1 MTPASTP
8 SPGAAASAHRA
19 ADPAA
24 SAHPAADPVDAD
36 RGTSTRSSTRGAD
49 AATGTRSTRAAATST
64 RGAADATTTARPPV
78 RLAVLLG
85 LLAAA
90 ISAVG
95 SWIPSFWGDEAASVM
110 SAQRPLPSLF
120 HMVGHIDAVHGLYY
134 LGLHFWI
141 DLFGASPFS
150 TRLPSALAVGAMV
163 AGVVLL
169 VDRLGTRR
177 LAVIAGIVAAVLP
190 RVTSMG
196 TESRSYAIGAAL
208 AVWSTWALVR
218 IVTSRHRA
226 SRADWVVYGVL
237 AGAGVGVFVY
247 FGLIVGVHALLLLA
261 LARDARPAAAAGG
274 AARVPEGGAAS
285 IPAGGAARVP
295 EGGAAQHPEGG
306 AAQHPEGGA
315 AQHPEGGAARRR
327 DGAPAN
333 LREGAPAS
341 PPERSTR
348 LRDGGDVVRAWVA
361 TVVVALLAV
370 SPIVVFS
377 VAQRGQV
384 SFLARRDTTSP
395 RALLV
400 ELWFGDTRF
409 AVVAWALV
417 AVAVVALAAGLLHRA
432 RDGWSAALSVTP
444 RGVLTVTALL
454 LAFVPAVALLAL
466 NLAVPAFSGRY
477 LSFSAPAVAILVAI
491 GIDVLASRR
500 AAVAALGVAVVVGL
514 AAPVWLDQRGPY
526 AKNATGWQDLSALVG
541 EHAVAGDALVFDES
555 PKPSIEPRLALHT
568 YPDGFEGLRDVT
580 LKTPFVDAD
589 GWRDDVLTVPEAAAA
604 GRFDDAPR
612 VWFVEYVAAD
622 GSTSPKSG
630 LRELLGDGYAEVGS
644 WSTHRAR
651 LVELER

>member
-24 SAHPAADPVDAD
+24 SAHYDAAD
-36 RGTSTRSSTRGAD
+36 RGAS
-49 AATGTRSTRAAATST
+49 TGTSARSTSASAA
-64 RGAADATTTARPPV
+64 TARPPV
-78 RLAVLLG
+78 RLAILLG

-90 ISAVG
+90 ISAAG

-274 AARVPEGGAAS
+274 AAQHPEGGAAS
-285 IPAGGAARVP
+285 I
-295 EGGAAQHPEGG
+295 
-306 AAQHPEGGA
+306 PEGGA
-315 AQHPEGGAARRR
+315 AQHPEGGAAR
-327 DGAPAN
+327 
-333 LREGAPAS
+333 LRE
-341 PPERSTR
+341 
-348 LRDGGDVVRAWVA
+348 GGDVVRAWVA
-361 TVVVALLAV
+361 TVGVALLAV

-541 EHAVAGDALVFDES
+541 EHAVAGDAVVFDES

>member
-1 MTPASTP
+1 MTSASTP
-8 SPGAAASAHRA
+8 SPSAGTSSIPVPLGGPRSGGVRA
-19 ADPAA
+19 AD
-24 SAHPAADPVDAD
+24 
-36 RGTSTRSSTRGAD
+36 
-49 AATGTRSTRAAATST
+49 
-64 RGAADATTTARPPV
+64 RGAADRGSAEWGAARTAARPPI
-78 RLAVLLG
+78 RLAVVLG
-85 LLAAA
+85 LIAAVIPA
-90 ISAVG
+90 AG

-177 LAVIAGIVAAVLP
+177 LAVIAGVVAAVLP

-196 TESRSYAIGAAL
+196 TETRSYAIGAAL

-226 SRADWVVYGVL
+226 SRADWVAYGVL

-247 FGLIVGVHALLLLA
+247 FGLIVGVHALLLAA
-261 LARDARPAAAAGG
+261 LARDARVSAGGVAGAGAAGG
-274 AARVPEGGAAS
+274 R
-285 IPAGGAARVP
+285 
-295 EGGAAQHPEGG
+295 
-306 AAQHPEGGA
+306 
-315 AQHPEGGAARRR
+315 
-327 DGAPAN
+327 
-333 LREGAPAS
+333 LREGA
-341 PPERSTR
+341 
-348 LRDGGDVVRAWVA
+348 DVLRAWAA

-400 ELWFGDTRF
+400 ELWFGDARF

-417 AVAVVALAAGLLHRA
+417 GVAVVALVVGLLHRA
-432 RDGWSAALSVTP
+432 RDGWTAALSVTP

-454 LAFVPAVALLAL
+454 LAFVPAVSLLVL

-500 AAVAALGVAVVVGL
+500 TAVAVLGVALVVGL

-541 EHAVAGDALVFDES
+541 EHASAGDALVFDES

-630 LRELLGDGYAEVGS
+630 LRELLGDGYVEVDS

>member
-1 MTPASTP
+1 VTSASTP
-8 SPGAAASAHRA
+8 SPSAGTAS
-19 ADPAA
+19 
-24 SAHPAADPVDAD
+24 DPVALGGPRSGGVREAD
-36 RGTSTRSSTRGAD
+36 RD
-49 AATGTRSTRAAATST
+49 AARTA
-64 RGAADATTTARPPV
+64 ARPPV
-78 RLAVLLG
+78 RLAVVLG
-85 LLAAA
+85 LIAAA
-90 ISAVG
+90 VSASG

-141 DLFGASPFS
+141 DLFGASPLS

-177 LAVIAGIVAAVLP
+177 LAIIAGVVAAVLP

-196 TESRSYAIGAAL
+196 AETRSYAIGAAL

-218 IVTSRHRA
+218 ILTARHRA

-274 AARVPEGGAAS
+274 AVRLSEGGAVRLS
-285 IPAGGAARVP
+285 
-295 EGGAAQHPEGG
+295 EGGAMRLS
-306 AAQHPEGGA
+306 
-315 AQHPEGGAARRR
+315 EGGAAR
-327 DGAPAN
+327 
-333 LREGAPAS
+333 LREGGAVRLSEGGAV
-341 PPERSTR
+341 R
-348 LRDGGDVVRAWVA
+348 LREGGDVVRAWVA

-409 AVVAWALV
+409 AVVAWSLIV
-417 AVAVVALAAGLLHRA
+417 VAVVALAAGLLHRA

-444 RGVLTVTALL
+444 RGTLTVIALL
-454 LAFVPAVALLAL
+454 LAFVPAAALLAL

-500 AAVAALGVAVVVGL
+500 AAVAALGVALVVGL

-541 EHAVAGDALVFDES
+541 EHATAGDAVVFDES
-555 PKPSIEPRLALHT
+555 PKPSIEPRLARHT

-589 GWRDDVLTVPEAAAA
+589 GWRDDVLTVPEASAA

-630 LRELLGDGYAEVGS
+630 LRELLGDGYAEIDS

-651 LVELER
+651 LVELERG

>member
-1 MTPASTP
+1 
-8 SPGAAASAHRA
+8 
-19 ADPAA
+19 
-24 SAHPAADPVDAD
+24 
-36 RGTSTRSSTRGAD
+36 
-49 AATGTRSTRAAATST
+49 
-64 RGAADATTTARPPV
+64 
-78 RLAVLLG
+78 
-85 LLAAA
+85 
-90 ISAVG
+90 
-95 SWIPSFWGDEAASVM
+95 M

-274 AARVPEGGAAS
+274 AAHVPEGGAAS
-285 IPAGGAARVP
+285 I
-295 EGGAAQHPEGG
+295 
-306 AAQHPEGGA
+306 PEGGA
-315 AQHPEGGAARRR
+315 AQHPEGGAAR
-327 DGAPAN
+327 
-333 LREGAPAS
+333 LRE
-341 PPERSTR
+341 
-348 LRDGGDVVRAWVA
+348 GGDVVRAWVA
-361 TVVVALLAV
+361 TVGVALLAV

-454 LAFVPAVALLAL
+454 LAFVPAAALLAL

-500 AAVAALGVAVVVGL
+500 TAVAALGVAVVVGL

-541 EHAVAGDALVFDES
+541 EHAVAGDAVVFDES

>member
-24 SAHPAADPVDAD
+24 SAHPAADPADAD

-49 AATGTRSTRAAATST
+49 ATTGTRSTRAAATST
-64 RGAADATTTARPPV
+64 RGAAAATTTARPPV
-78 RLAVLLG
+78 RVAVLLG

-90 ISAVG
+90 ISAAG

-237 AGAGVGVFVY
+237 AGAGVGVFIY

-274 AARVPEGGAAS
+274 AAHVPEGGAAS
-285 IPAGGAARVP
+285 IPEGGAAR
-295 EGGAAQHPEGG
+295 
-306 AAQHPEGGA
+306 
-315 AQHPEGGAARRR
+315 HPEGGAAR
-327 DGAPAN
+327 
-333 LREGAPAS
+333 LRE
-341 PPERSTR
+341 
-348 LRDGGDVVRAWVA
+348 GGDVVRAWVA
-361 TVVVALLAV
+361 TVGVALLAV

-500 AAVAALGVAVVVGL
+500 TAVAALGVAVVVGL

-541 EHAVAGDALVFDES
+541 EHAVAGDAVVFDES

>member
-24 SAHPAADPVDAD
+24 SAHPAADPADAD
-36 RGTSTRSSTRGAD
+36 RGTSTRSGTRGAD
-49 AATGTRSTRAAATST
+49 ATTGTRSTRAAATST
-64 RGAADATTTARPPV
+64 RGAAAATTTARPPV
-78 RLAVLLG
+78 RLAILLG

-90 ISAVG
+90 ISAAG

-218 IVTSRHRA
+218 IVTARHRA

-237 AGAGVGVFVY
+237 AGAGVGVFIY

-274 AARVPEGGAAS
+274 AARVPER
-285 IPAGGAARVP
+285 GAARVP
-295 EGGAAQHPEGG
+295 ERAA
-306 AAQHPEGGA
+306 ASI
-315 AQHPEGGAARRR
+315 PEGGAARHPEGGTAR
-327 DGAPAN
+327 
-333 LREGAPAS
+333 LRE
-341 PPERSTR
+341 
-348 LRDGGDVVRAWVA
+348 GGDVVRAWVA

-491 GIDVLASRR
+491 GLDVLASRR
-500 AAVAALGVAVVVGL
+500 TAVAALGVAVVVGL

>member
-1 MTPASTP
+1 VTSASTP
-8 SPGAAASAHRA
+8 SPSAGTASIPVVLGGPRSGGVRA
-19 ADPAA
+19 AD
-24 SAHPAADPVDAD
+24 
-36 RGTSTRSSTRGAD
+36 
-49 AATGTRSTRAAATST
+49 
-64 RGAADATTTARPPV
+64 RGAARTAARPPV
-78 RLAVLLG
+78 RLAVVLG
-85 LLAAA
+85 LIAAA
-90 ISAVG
+90 ISAAG

-141 DLFGASPFS
+141 DLFGASPLS

-177 LAVIAGIVAAVLP
+177 LAVIAGVVAAVLP

-196 TESRSYAIGAAL
+196 AETRSYAIGAAL

-218 IVTSRHRA
+218 ILTARHRA

-247 FGLIVGVHALLLLA
+247 FGLIVGVHALLLIA
-261 LARDARPAAAAGG
+261 LARDARVTAAGAAGVGAGG
-274 AARVPEGGAAS
+274 AAGVG
-285 IPAGGAARVP
+285 AGGAAGVGA
-295 EGGAAQHPEGG
+295 GGAAGVGAGG
-306 AAQHPEGGA
+306 AAGA
-315 AQHPEGGAARRR
+315 AGARVGTTGVR
-327 DGAPAN
+327 
-333 LREGAPAS
+333 LREGV
-341 PPERSTR
+341 
-348 LRDGGDVVRAWVA
+348 DVMRAWVA
-361 TVVVALLAV
+361 TVAVALLAV

-395 RALLV
+395 HALLV
-400 ELWFGDTRF
+400 DLWFGDTRF
-409 AVVAWALV
+409 AVVAWSLIG
-417 AVAVVALAAGLLHRA
+417 VAVVALAAGLLHRA

-444 RGVLTVTALL
+444 RGTLTVIALL
-454 LAFVPAVALLAL
+454 LAFVPAASLLAL

-500 AAVAALGVAVVVGL
+500 TAVAVLGVGLVVGL

-541 EHAVAGDALVFDES
+541 EHAVAGDAVVFDES

-589 GWRDDVLTVPEAAAA
+589 GWRDDVLTVPEASAA

-630 LRELLGDGYAEVGS
+630 LRELLGDGYAEIDS

-651 LVELER
+651 LVELERG

>member
-8 SPGAAASAHRA
+8 SPGAAASAHPA

-24 SAHPAADPVDAD
+24 SAHSAAAD
-36 RGTSTRSSTRGAD
+36 RGAS
-49 AATGTRSTRAAATST
+49 TGTSARSTSVTA
-64 RGAADATTTARPPV
+64 TTARPPV

-274 AARVPEGGAAS
+274 AAHVPEGGAAS
-285 IPAGGAARVP
+285 IPEGGAAR
-295 EGGAAQHPEGG
+295 
-306 AAQHPEGGA
+306 
-315 AQHPEGGAARRR
+315 HPEGGAAR
-327 DGAPAN
+327 
-333 LREGAPAS
+333 LRE
-341 PPERSTR
+341 
-348 LRDGGDVVRAWVA
+348 GGDVVRAWVA

-541 EHAVAGDALVFDES
+541 EHAVAGDAVVFDES

>member
-1 MTPASTP
+1 VTSASTP
-8 SPGAAASAHRA
+8 SPGAS
-19 ADPAA
+19 
-24 SAHPAADPVDAD
+24 
-36 RGTSTRSSTRGAD
+36 G
-49 AATGTRSTRAAATST
+49 TGTARNDVPFTAPRSDGARRAE
-64 RGAADATTTARPPV
+64 RGSSRSAARPPV
-78 RLAVLLG
+78 RLAVVLG
-85 LLAAA
+85 LIAAA
-90 ISAVG
+90 VSASG

-141 DLFGASPFS
+141 DLFGASPLS

-177 LAVIAGIVAAVLP
+177 LAVIAGVVAAVLP

-196 TESRSYAIGAAL
+196 AETRSYAIGAAL

-218 IVTSRHRA
+218 ILTARHRA

-274 AARVPEGGAAS
+274 AVRLSEGGAVRLS
-285 IPAGGAARVP
+285 
-295 EGGAAQHPEGG
+295 EGGAMRLS
-306 AAQHPEGGA
+306 
-315 AQHPEGGAARRR
+315 EGGAAR
-327 DGAPAN
+327 
-333 LREGAPAS
+333 LREGGAVRLSEGGAV
-341 PPERSTR
+341 R
-348 LRDGGDVVRAWVA
+348 LREGGAVRLSEGGAVRLREGGDVVRAWVA

-409 AVVAWALV
+409 AVVAWSLIV
-417 AVAVVALAAGLLHRA
+417 VAVVALAAGLLHRA

-444 RGVLTVTALL
+444 RGTLTVIALL
-454 LAFVPAVALLAL
+454 LAFVPAAALLAL

-500 AAVAALGVAVVVGL
+500 AAVAALGVALVVGL

-541 EHAVAGDALVFDES
+541 EHATAGDAVVFDES
-555 PKPSIEPRLALHT
+555 PKPSIEPRLARHT

-589 GWRDDVLTVPEAAAA
+589 GWRDDVLTVPEASAA

-630 LRELLGDGYAEVGS
+630 LRELLGDGYAEIDS

-651 LVELER
+651 LVELERG

>member
-1 MTPASTP
+1 VTSASTP
-8 SPGAAASAHRA
+8 SPSAGTASIPVVLGGPRSGGVRA
-19 ADPAA
+19 AD
-24 SAHPAADPVDAD
+24 
-36 RGTSTRSSTRGAD
+36 
-49 AATGTRSTRAAATST
+49 
-64 RGAADATTTARPPV
+64 RGAARTAARPPV
-78 RLAVLLG
+78 RLAVVLG
-85 LLAAA
+85 LIAAA
-90 ISAVG
+90 ISAAG

-141 DLFGASPFS
+141 DLFGASPLS

-177 LAVIAGIVAAVLP
+177 LAVIAGVVAAVLP

-196 TESRSYAIGAAL
+196 AETRSYAIGAAL

-218 IVTSRHRA
+218 ILTARHRA

-247 FGLIVGVHALLLLA
+247 FGLIVGVHALLLIA
-261 LARDARPAAAAGG
+261 LARDARVTAAG
-274 AARVPEGGAAS
+274 AAGVGTTGVR
-285 IPAGGAARVP
+285 
-295 EGGAAQHPEGG
+295 
-306 AAQHPEGGA
+306 
-315 AQHPEGGAARRR
+315 
-327 DGAPAN
+327 
-333 LREGAPAS
+333 LREGV
-341 PPERSTR
+341 
-348 LRDGGDVVRAWVA
+348 DVMRAWAA

-370 SPIVVFS
+370 SPIIVFS

-395 RALLV
+395 HALLV
-400 ELWFGDTRF
+400 DLWFGDTRF
-409 AVVAWALV
+409 AVVAWSLIG
-417 AVAVVALAAGLLHRA
+417 VAVVALAAGLLHRA

-444 RGVLTVTALL
+444 RGTLTVIALL
-454 LAFVPAVALLAL
+454 LAFVPAASLLAL
-466 NLAVPAFSGRY
+466 NLTVPAFSGRY

-500 AAVAALGVAVVVGL
+500 AAVAVLGVALVVGL

-526 AKNATGWQDLSALVG
+526 AKNATGWQDLSALVE
-541 EHAVAGDALVFDES
+541 EHASAGDAVVFDES

-589 GWRDDVLTVPEAAAA
+589 GWRDDVLTVPETSAA

-630 LRELLGDGYAEVGS
+630 LRELLGDGYAEVDS

-651 LVELER
+651 LVELERG

>member
-24 SAHPAADPVDAD
+24 SAHSDAAD
-36 RGTSTRSSTRGAD
+36 RGAS
-49 AATGTRSTRAAATST
+49 TGTSARSTSASAA
-64 RGAADATTTARPPV
+64 TARPPV
-78 RLAVLLG
+78 RVAVLLG

-90 ISAVG
+90 ISAAG

-274 AARVPEGGAAS
+274 AAQHPEGGAAS
-285 IPAGGAARVP
+285 I
-295 EGGAAQHPEGG
+295 
-306 AAQHPEGGA
+306 PEGGA
-315 AQHPEGGAARRR
+315 AQHPEGGAAR
-327 DGAPAN
+327 
-333 LREGAPAS
+333 LRE
-341 PPERSTR
+341 
-348 LRDGGDVVRAWVA
+348 GGDVVRAWVA
-361 TVVVALLAV
+361 TVGVALLAV

>member
-8 SPGAAASAHRA
+8 SPGAAASAH
-19 ADPAA
+19 PAA
-24 SAHPAADPVDAD
+24 SAHSAAAD
-36 RGTSTRSSTRGAD
+36 RGASTGGSTRS
-49 AATGTRSTRAAATST
+49 TSVT
-64 RGAADATTTARPPV
+64 ATTARPPV
-78 RLAVLLG
+78 RVAVLLG

-90 ISAVG
+90 ISAAG

-218 IVTSRHRA
+218 IVTARHRA

-274 AARVPEGGAAS
+274 AAR
-285 IPAGGAARVP
+285 
-295 EGGAAQHPEGG
+295 HPEGG
-306 AAQHPEGGA
+306 T
-315 AQHPEGGAARRR
+315 AR
-327 DGAPAN
+327 
-333 LREGAPAS
+333 LREV
-341 PPERSTR
+341 
-348 LRDGGDVVRAWVA
+348 GDVVRAWVA